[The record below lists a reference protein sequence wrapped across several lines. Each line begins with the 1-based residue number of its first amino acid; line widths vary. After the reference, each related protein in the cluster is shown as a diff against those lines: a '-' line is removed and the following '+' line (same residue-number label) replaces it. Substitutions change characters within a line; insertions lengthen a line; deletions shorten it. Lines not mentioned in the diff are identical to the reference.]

1 MRERMLDAARCRRVM
16 MAYLICA
23 AKGETATADKLQLHV
38 WERAH
43 KKHRD
48 FHLGELASLQ
58 QQAGLTVAEVDARMA
73 AKIKM
78 TQDMKDKLAPMIA
91 KFKKQLMRTKR
102 STYNKR
108 PGIDPAKKKFNAKAR
123 VVKWQARVAAGDVH
137 RGRVRAKRKI

>member
-1 MRERMLDAARCRRVM
+1 MRRTSTNGKIGMRERILDAARCRRVM

-23 AKGETATADKLQLHV
+23 AKGETATADRLQL

-48 FHLGELASLQ
+48 LHLGELASLQ

-73 AKIKM
+73 AKIKT

-91 KFKKQLMRTKR
+91 KFKKQLMWTKR

-108 PGIDPAKKKFNAKAR
+108 PGIDR
-123 VVKWQARVAAGDVH
+123 Q
-137 RGRVRAKRKI
+137 KRSPMPRPGLKSGKPG